1 MPLAGSNRHRKAENG
16 LGVARANCMRSLR
29 RLTRIFH
36 EREAVGPGRRK
47 GGALAPPQSGRPSSF
62 SLASRAV
69 RRRTDC
75 TGGEGGTISGPCK
88 GGAKAPPFPIMVRNP
103 H

>member
-62 SLASRAV
+62 SLASRAPV
-69 RRRTDC
+69 VCRVGVDFLP
-75 TGGEGGTISGPCK
+75 GGSGGGSDPARI
-88 GGAKAPPFPIMVRNP
+88 
-103 H
+103 